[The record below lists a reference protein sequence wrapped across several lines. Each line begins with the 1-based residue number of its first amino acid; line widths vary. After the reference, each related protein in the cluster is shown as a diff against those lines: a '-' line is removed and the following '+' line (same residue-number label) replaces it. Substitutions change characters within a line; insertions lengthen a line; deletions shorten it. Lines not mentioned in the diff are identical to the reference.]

1 MTWELNVRFTT
12 DPPAM
17 RAVRRLVASACRDE
31 GASEIEAGLVG
42 MSLGEALSNARL
54 HAYHNGIG
62 PVMVDVEYRQ
72 PRMIVSVHDHGSPV
86 LDTTTVPDTLP
97 DQESRDWGLYVI
109 GRVMDEVEIERSP
122 HSDHGTLIRM
132 TKHLSIA

>member
-1 MTWELNVRFTT
+1 MTRELSMRFNT
-12 DPPAM
+12 DPPVM
-17 RAVRRLVASACRDE
+17 RAVRRLAASACRDE

-42 MSLGEALSNARL
+42 MSLGEALANACL
-54 HAYHNGIG
+54 HAYNNGIG
-62 PVMVDVEYRQ
+62 PVTVDVEYLR
-72 PRMIVSVHDHGSPV
+72 PRMILSVHNHGSPV
-86 LDTTTVPDTLP
+86 PDTTTVPDAQP

-132 TKHLSIA
+132 TKYLTLP